1 MIHLTKIVHMTRTIA
16 PVAHA
21 TRDTTAGLDPT
32 DRIIADF
39 RATMTQIKCAMSE
52 RLLRL
57 GISMAQLNI
66 LYTLRRSGEMTMS
79 HLADVLN
86 VSFSS
91 ATGLIDRLEERGYIE
106 RTRVPEDRRIVMV
119 NLTAAGVQMID
130 EQDAL
135 ADDLLRTVLGRLKPS
150 QLPAIAQATA
160 DLRAALEATTG
171 RTTDRHPSSTPA
183 PRSASTM
190 RGAEGPSGVTRPSH
204 HLATT
209 PRRD

>member
-1 MIHLTKIVHMTRTIA
+1 MVHMTRSIA
-16 PVAHA
+16 PGTGVVQDAP
-21 TRDTTAGLDPT
+21 AGLAPT

-39 RATMTQIKCAMSE
+39 RATMRQLKCAMSE
-52 RLLRL
+52 RSLQL

-66 LYTLRRSGEMTMS
+66 LYSLHRSGEMPMS
-79 HLADVLN
+79 RLADVLN
-86 VSFSS
+86 VSLSS

-119 NLTAAGVQMID
+119 RLTQAGVQMIE

-135 ADDLLRTVLGRLKPS
+135 ADDLLRSVLGRLKPS

-171 RTTDRHPSSTPA
+171 RPPDRHLTYTPA
-183 PRSASTM
+183 PRSASTL
-190 RGAEGPSGVTRPSH
+190 RGAEARPGAIEPSDHP
-204 HLATT
+204 ATT
-209 PRRD
+209 SRRD

>member
-1 MIHLTKIVHMTRTIA
+1 MIVHMTRNIA
-16 PVAHA
+16 PVRGAIHEITVGA
-21 TRDTTAGLDPT
+21 DPT

-66 LYTLRRSGEMTMS
+66 LYTLHRSGEMPMS
-79 HLADVLN
+79 RLADVLN
-86 VSFSS
+86 VSLSS
-91 ATGLIDRLEERGYIE
+91 ATGLIGRLEERGYIE

-119 NLTAAGVQMID
+119 HLTPAGVQMID
-130 EQDAL
+130 EQDAH

-150 QLPAIAQATA
+150 QLTAIAQATA
-160 DLRAALEATTG
+160 DLRAALGAATETMP
-171 RTTDRHPSSTPA
+171 DRHSGSTPA

-190 RGAEGPSGVTRPSH
+190 RDGESPSRDTQPNHHHVTTS
-204 HLATT
+204 
-209 PRRD
+209 RRD

>member
-1 MIHLTKIVHMTRTIA
+1 MIHLTMIVHMTRSIA
-16 PVAHA
+16 PIPGAVHE
-21 TRDTTAGLDPT
+21 TTVGSDPT

-66 LYTLRRSGEMTMS
+66 LYTLRRSGEMPMS
-79 HLADVLN
+79 RLADVLN
-86 VSFSS
+86 VSLSS

-119 NLTAAGVQMID
+119 HLTPTGIQMID
-130 EQDAL
+130 EQDAI

-150 QLPAIAQATA
+150 QLIAIAQATA
-160 DLRAALEATTG
+160 DLRAVLEATTG
-171 RTTDRHPSSTPA
+171 PTPDRHPSSTPT

-190 RGAEGPSGVTRPSH
+190 RGAEGQSGVARPSQ

-209 PRRD
+209 SRRD